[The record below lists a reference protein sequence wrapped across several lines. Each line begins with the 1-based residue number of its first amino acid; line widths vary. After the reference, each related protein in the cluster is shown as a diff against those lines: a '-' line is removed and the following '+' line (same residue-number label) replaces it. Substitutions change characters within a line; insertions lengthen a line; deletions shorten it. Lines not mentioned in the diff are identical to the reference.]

1 MAVRQQTK
9 SDQVSNILW
18 VFLDNI
24 PSFSMFLLMEFKKK
38 RERLMSGSEE
48 NNLGGRRIRQ
58 QMSEL
63 PCGKCLIGAVMHSAA
78 L

>member
-1 MAVRQQTK
+1 
-9 SDQVSNILW
+9 
-18 VFLDNI
+18 
-24 PSFSMFLLMEFKKK
+24 MFLLMEFKKK